1 MIAIL
6 KKDKIFIILLAVGQ
20 LFNFSCSKRIQPESP
35 SVKAPVYA
43 GNKKPK
49 DLKYSDAEK
58 ETNTLIPLNSSL
70 SIDKIDS
77 HGEDSKLKYFLDSG
91 FEKKVEVQGVKVDEI
106 VETAKKYL
114 GVPHCMGGKSM
125 KCIDCSGLLV
135 AVFASYDIRLPHNS
149 QEQARYGKII
159 AGKTEL
165 REGDLVFFIKSY
177 RTQNFIT
184 HSGIYIGNNKFI
196 HTSSSNGVTITSLD
210 DQYWKQRFIF
220 GTRLFK

>member
-1 MIAIL
+1 MTSIL
-6 KKDKIFIILLAVGQ
+6 KKTYIMFLLLAVGQ
-20 LFNFSCSKRIQPESP
+20 LFNYSCSKRIQPES
-35 SVKAPVYA
+35 SFVKAPSQA

-49 DLKYSDAEK
+49 DLGYTAVEK

-77 HGEDSKLKYFLDSG
+77 HGEDSKLKIFLEAG
-91 FEKKVEVQGVKVDEI
+91 FEKKAEVKNVKADEI
-106 VETAKKYL
+106 VEAAKKYL

-149 QEQARYGKII
+149 EEQARYGKII
-159 AGKTEL
+159 GGKAEL

-196 HTSSSNGVTITSLD
+196 HTSSSNGVTITSLED
-210 DQYWKQRFIF
+210 EYWKQRFIF
-220 GTRLFK
+220 GTRLFN